1 MADTQVKSCEECGAS
16 VYPEH
21 VSAGKAGLWGG
32 KLCCVHCLAEHR
44 SSQVTIGPDQ
54 VAAPVATQPTPPA
67 AESDISDENY
77 FDALTEDDA
86 PQAPML
92 VDDSAEDSGDS
103 AESEDIM
110 ISDIASSAIKPFA
123 SSDLAA
129 PPSATQHKF
138 KRHLQQNEC
147 GAVRCRIFHAKLNDG
162 ALQFV
167 QDQINDWIDQNPEV
181 DIKHLN
187 TNVGVVEG
195 KSSEP
200 HLIITLFY

>member
-21 VSAGKAGLWGG
+21 VNAGKAGMWGG

-44 SSQVTIGPDQ
+44 SSQITIGEEQ
-54 VAAPVATQPTPPA
+54 VAAPVAGQSTSSDG
-67 AESDISDENY
+67 ESDISDEHY
-77 FDALTEDDA
+77 FDALTAEET
-86 PQAPML
+86 PEAPML
-92 VDDSAEDSGDS
+92 VDDSAEDADGS
-103 AESEDIM
+103 AESEDIS
-110 ISDIASSAIKPFA
+110 ISDIASSAIKPFV
-123 SSDLAA
+123 SSDLVT
-129 PPSATQHKF
+129 PPSASQHKF
-138 KRHLQQNEC
+138 KRHLQHNEC
-147 GAVRCRIFHAKLNDG
+147 GAIRCRIFHAKLNDG

-167 QDQINDWIDQNPEV
+167 QDQINNWIDQNPEV

>member
-21 VSAGKAGLWGG
+21 ISAGKAGLWGG

-44 SSQVTIGPDQ
+44 SSQVTIGPEQ
-54 VAAPVATQPTPPA
+54 VAAPVATQPTSSPS
-67 AESDISDENY
+67 ESDISDEDY
-77 FDALTEDDA
+77 FDSLTADET
-86 PQAPML
+86 PQAPTPVEGSG
-92 VDDSAEDSGDS
+92 VDSVDSAET
-103 AESEDIM
+103 EDIM
-110 ISDIASSAIKPFA
+110 ISDIASSSIKPFA
-123 SSDLAA
+123 ASDLVT

-138 KRHLQQNEC
+138 KRHLQHNEC
-147 GAVRCRIFHAKLNDG
+147 GAIRCRIFHAKLNDG

-167 QDQINDWIDQNPEV
+167 QDQINNWIDQNPEV

>member
-44 SSQVTIGPDQ
+44 SGQVTIGPEQ
-54 VAAPVATQPTPPA
+54 VAAPVEAKPTSPPGD
-67 AESDISDENY
+67 SDISDEHY
-77 FDALTEDDA
+77 FDSLTANDT
-86 PQAPML
+86 PQAPPPPDISE
-92 VDDSAEDSGDS
+92 VDSIDSAE
-103 AESEDIM
+103 AEDIN
-110 ISDIASSAIKPFA
+110 ISDIAAPTIKPFA
-123 SSDLAA
+123 ASDLVT
-129 PPSATQHKF
+129 PPSTTQHKF
-138 KRHLQQNEC
+138 KRHLQHNEC
-147 GAVRCRIFHAKLNDG
+147 GAIRCRIFHAKLNDG

-167 QDQINDWIDQNPEV
+167 QDQINNWIDQNPEV

-195 KSSEP
+195 KSSES

>member
-21 VSAGKAGLWGG
+21 VNAGKAGLWGG

-44 SSQVTIGPDQ
+44 SSQITIGPEQ
-54 VAAPVATQPTPPA
+54 VEAPVATQPTSSDG
-67 AESDISDENY
+67 ESDISDEDY
-77 FDALTEDDA
+77 FDSLTADETPEA
-86 PQAPML
+86 PTP
-92 VDDSAEDSGDS
+92 VEGSEEDST
-103 AESEDIM
+103 ETEDIM
-110 ISDIASSAIKPFA
+110 ISDIASPAIKPFA
-123 SSDLAA
+123 STDLVT

-138 KRHLQQNEC
+138 KRHLQHNEC
-147 GAVRCRIFHAKLNDG
+147 GAIRCRIFHAKLNDG
-162 ALQFV
+162 ALQFL

-200 HLIITLFY
+200 HLVITLFY

>member
-21 VSAGKAGLWGG
+21 INSGKAGLWGG

-44 SSQVTIGPDQ
+44 SSQITIGPEQ
-54 VAAPVATQPTPPA
+54 VAAPVATQPTSPPG
-67 AESDISDENY
+67 ESDISDEDY
-77 FDALTEDDA
+77 FDSLTADETPEA
-86 PQAPML
+86 PKP
-92 VDDSAEDSGDS
+92 VETGGVDSAVS
-103 AESEDIM
+103 AEAEDIK

-123 SSDLAA
+123 ASDLAA

-138 KRHLQQNEC
+138 KRHLQHNDS
-147 GAVRCRIFHAKLNDG
+147 GAIRCRIFHAKLNDG

>member
-44 SSQVTIGPDQ
+44 SSQVTIGSDQ
-54 VAAPVATQPTPPA
+54 VAVPAATQPTSPPG
-67 AESDISDENY
+67 ESDISDEDY
-77 FDALTEDDA
+77 FDSLTADET
-86 PQAPML
+86 PQAPTA
-92 VDDSAEDSGDS
+92 VDGSEEDSVGSAET
-103 AESEDIM
+103 EDIK
-110 ISDIASSAIKPFA
+110 ISDIASQAIRPFA
-123 SSDLAA
+123 APDLVT
-129 PPSATQHKF
+129 PPSVTQHKF
-138 KRHLQQNEC
+138 KRHLQHDEC
-147 GAVRCRIFHAKLNDG
+147 GAIRCRIFHAKLNDG

-167 QDQINDWIDQNPEV
+167 QDQINNWIDQNPEV
-181 DIKHLN
+181 DIKQLN

>member
-21 VSAGKAGLWGG
+21 INSGKAGLWGG

-44 SSQVTIGPDQ
+44 SSQVTIEPEQ
-54 VAAPVATQPTPPA
+54 VAAPVATQPTSSPG
-67 AESDISDENY
+67 ESDISDEDY
-77 FDALTEDDA
+77 FDSLTAQETTEEPKPVDA
-86 PQAPML
+86 GG
-92 VDDSAEDSGDS
+92 VDSADSAE
-103 AESEDIM
+103 AEDIN

-123 SSDLAA
+123 APDLVT

-138 KRHLQQNEC
+138 KRHLQHNVC
-147 GAVRCRIFHAKLNDG
+147 GAIRCRIFHAKLNDG
-162 ALQFV
+162 ALQFL

-187 TNVGVVEG
+187 TNVGIVEG

-200 HLIITLFY
+200 HLVITLFY

>member
-44 SSQVTIGPDQ
+44 SSQVTIGEDQ

-77 FDALTEDDA
+77 FDALTEGDT

-110 ISDIASSAIKPFA
+110 ISDIASPAIKPFA
-123 SSDLAA
+123 ASDLAA

-138 KRHLQQNEC
+138 KRHLQHNEC
-147 GAVRCRIFHAKLNDG
+147 GAIRCRIFHAKLNDG

-181 DIKHLN
+181 DIKQLS

-200 HLIITLFY
+200 HLVITLFY

>member
-21 VSAGKAGLWGG
+21 VSSGKAGLWGG

-86 PQAPML
+86 PPAPML

-110 ISDIASSAIKPFA
+110 ISDIASPAIKPFA

-138 KRHLQQNEC
+138 KRHLQHNEC
-147 GAVRCRIFHAKLNDG
+147 GAIRCRIFHAKLNDG

>member
-21 VSAGKAGLWGG
+21 ISAGKAGLWGG

-44 SSQVTIGPDQ
+44 SSQVTIGPEQ
-54 VAAPVATQPTPPA
+54 VTAPVATQPASSP
-67 AESDISDENY
+67 AESDVSDEDY
-77 FDALTEDDA
+77 FDSLTADETPEA
-86 PQAPML
+86 PTA
-92 VDDSAEDSGDS
+92 VEASGVDSADS
-103 AESEDIM
+103 AESEDIK
-110 ISDIASSAIKPFA
+110 ISDIASPAIKPFTA
-123 SSDLAA
+123 PDLVT

-138 KRHLQQNEC
+138 KRHLQHNEC
-147 GAVRCRIFHAKLNDG
+147 GAIRCRIFHAKLNDG
-162 ALQFV
+162 ALQFL

>member
-44 SSQVTIGPDQ
+44 STQVTIAPEQ
-54 VAAPVATQPTPPA
+54 VAAPVATQPTSPPA
-67 AESDISDENY
+67 DSDISDEHY
-77 FDALTEDDA
+77 FDALTADETPEVLMPVVDSGEDADG
-86 PQAPML
+86 
-92 VDDSAEDSGDS
+92 SAET
-103 AESEDIM
+103 EDIK
-110 ISDIASSAIKPFA
+110 ISDIASPVIKPFTA
-123 SSDLAA
+123 PDLVT

-138 KRHLQQNEC
+138 KRHLQHNEC
-147 GAVRCRIFHAKLNDG
+147 GAIRCRIFHAKLNDG
-162 ALQFV
+162 ALQFL

>member
-44 SSQVTIGPDQ
+44 SSQVTIGPEQ
-54 VAAPVATQPTPPA
+54 VADPVATQPAAPPA
-67 AESDISDENY
+67 DSDISDEHY
-77 FDALTEDDA
+77 FDALTADEA
-86 PQAPML
+86 LEAVMP
-92 VDDSAEDSGDS
+92 VDESSENADGSAEP
-103 AESEDIM
+103 EDIN
-110 ISDIASSAIKPFA
+110 IADIASSAIKPFV
-123 SSDLAA
+123 SSDLVT

-138 KRHLQQNEC
+138 KRHLQHNEC
-147 GAVRCRIFHAKLNDG
+147 GAIRCRIFHAKLNDG
-162 ALQFV
+162 ALQYV
-167 QDQINDWIDQNPEV
+167 QNQINDWIDQNPEV
-181 DIKHLN
+181 DVKHLN

>member
-21 VSAGKAGLWGG
+21 VNAGKAGLWGG

-44 SSQVTIGPDQ
+44 SSQVTIGPEQ
-54 VAAPVATQPTPPA
+54 VEAPVATQPTSSDG
-67 AESDISDENY
+67 ESDISDEDY
-77 FDALTEDDA
+77 FDSLTADETPEA
-86 PQAPML
+86 PTP
-92 VDDSAEDSGDS
+92 VEGSEEDST
-103 AESEDIM
+103 ETEDIM
-110 ISDIASSAIKPFA
+110 ISDIAAPAIKPFA
-123 SSDLAA
+123 STDLVT

-138 KRHLQQNEC
+138 KRHLQHNEC
-147 GAVRCRIFHAKLNDG
+147 GAIRCRIFHAKLNDG
-162 ALQFV
+162 ALQFL

-200 HLIITLFY
+200 HLVITLFY

>member
-21 VSAGKAGLWGG
+21 ISAGKAGLWGG

-44 SSQVTIGPDQ
+44 NSQVTIGPEQ
-54 VAAPVATQPTPPA
+54 VATPVATQPTSPPRD
-67 AESDISDENY
+67 SDISDEHY
-77 FDALTEDDA
+77 FDSLTANETPEA
-86 PQAPML
+86 PAL
-92 VDDSAEDSGDS
+92 VDGSGEDSVEP
-103 AESEDIM
+103 AEAEDIM
-110 ISDIASSAIKPFA
+110 ISDIASSAIRPFVA
-123 SSDLAA
+123 SDLVT

-138 KRHLQQNEC
+138 KRHLQHNEC
-147 GAVRCRIFHAKLNDG
+147 GAIRCRIFHAKLNDG

-187 TNVGVVEG
+187 PNVGVVEG